1 MEIVWFSS
9 CSVSS
14 CNVTAS
20 LIYRPSVFFFFF
32 FWWKQCNAGFHPP
45 VKCNKSWR
53 AIGDL
58 PLSAS
63 LAISQ
68 TYTFNMPS
76 IDWFYGTW
84 LTLSATLPSWTAES
98 RALVTEFTVHGE
110 IPDMHQYGKIFF
122 FTLKAWIVRLTVY
135 LCAMCL
141 SQVSGSYF
149 LHLKTM

>member
-1 MEIVWFSS
+1 MEIVWFPS

-20 LIYRPSVFFFFF
+20 LIYRPSVFFF
-32 FWWKQCNAGFHPP
+32 WWKQCNAGSHPS

-53 AIGDL
+53 AVGDL

-98 RALVTEFTVHGE
+98 RALVTEFTVHGK
-110 IPDMHQYGKIFF
+110 IPDKHQDEKIFF
-122 FTLKAWIVRLTVY
+122 SHRKHLDCLLSWTVY
-135 LCAMCL
+135 LYKKCL
-141 SQVSGSYF
+141 FQVFGPYF
-149 LHLKTM
+149 IHLKII